1 MTTNTVT
8 YHYTVCRAA
17 YTRKTGQLRQQSRF
31 TETASTA
38 SLTALHQRLAEEGF
52 QLPLADLRQRLSQNP
67 AYTFADTNADKLTQT
82 VVTVWPC

>member
-1 MTTNTVT
+1 MITNQLT

-17 YTRKTGQLRQQSRF
+17 YTRKTGRLRQQSRF

-38 SLTALHQRLAEEGF
+38 SLTALHQRLTEEGF
-52 QLPLADLRQRLSQNP
+52 QLPLADLRQRL